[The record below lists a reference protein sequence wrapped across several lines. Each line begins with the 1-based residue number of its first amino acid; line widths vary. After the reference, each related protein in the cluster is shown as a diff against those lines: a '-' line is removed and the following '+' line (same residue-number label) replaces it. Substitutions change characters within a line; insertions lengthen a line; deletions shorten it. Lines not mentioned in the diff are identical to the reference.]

1 MESSNWVIGKSVVVK
16 SGVADPDTGNDI
28 GGWQGRISATF
39 EEEETLTI
47 QWDSVTLKKIP
58 PAHIAWCEEEGLFWS
73 EMNLSLEEVEPRAAR
88 DSQDDVTA
96 TIAKIASQSNW
107 LHLGGAQG

>member
-1 MESSNWVIGKSVVVK
+1 MESRNWVIGKSVVVK

-58 PAHIAWCEEEGLFWS
+58 VL
-73 EMNLSLEEVEPRAAR
+73 
-88 DSQDDVTA
+88 A
-96 TIAKIASQSNW
+96 TWDICS
-107 LHLGGAQG
+107 